1 MKKFI
6 LFLNTLIMFE
16 LIALPAVPGLSSIFI
31 SKAYAETPESCA
43 EKGLIYNGATN
54 GCNVS
59 NATAQGLGN
68 IAKCEG
74 HPNKEE
80 CYKQHAMD
88 QMTKDAEADGALSAN
103 LKNKN
108 GWASTAITG
117 TAALGA
123 IAIAI
128 AGIEEQKKSTCSAIS
143 FWLMIGGAAALVGGD
158 FVVNMIHDNK
168 IRDIRK
174 SWGEILTGE
183 KEAKGDKDKLKIAG
197 IEAQSAA
204 FGKLAELEDR
214 MAKTAKAKRILFD
227 VAGGAFAGSAIAAG
241 LEMIFPTKTSTFCTP
256 GAKKVT
262 NVKSGAEVI
271 NTETNAAGGNEITDP
286 DKFSDFFNKTKNRPR
301 YFEKINLLNL
311 QTRSNI
317 EFYNMASSKDIASLV
332 MNYESRLRYFQS
344 PSIDEYEEVKEVYS
358 SLNLNKDQ
366 FELIKSVMI
375 TVMSNL
381 NPLPSS
387 YAKQES
393 NSKKVY
399 DYYEEKQVKASAYTL
414 GSVALVG
421 VLGGTLNV
429 SKDFLESQRSW
440 MTTPAARAGFSGVI
454 STLSFVMAGQ
464 LKKSQRTAEARAE
477 HLRKLEQ
484 SMLDSTNAMNICKSE
499 DRNNQSKPHCY
510 CYTPDNAP
518 NPSRANSKVCQGLYA
533 GNTELLPGE
542 YNKLPGTSST
552 CIDNSYAPNPNC
564 TCKQNNSCM
573 KLNMAGLKLLNP
585 GSFKVTG
592 AAFAPVQD
600 MANGTYDPAKISN
613 AKLDQNAARLDA
625 LQKQI
630 EKHPA
635 LKAYAKEKDKMQQ
648 GMASSLM
655 GAARSLPATMASS
668 GMRSLPASPAEAAKQ
683 LEDELSKP
691 ALSDESASG
700 GAIAAQAPSSEGSLD
715 FGISADDFA
724 TQEDQ
729 IAEVMNK
736 DFEYGTNDINT
747 GSATNIFEVLS
758 NRYQRSGMRRLFD
771 EQGLTQPEA
780 PAKSDITQ

>member
-241 LEMIFPTKTSTFCTP
+241 LEIIAQKMPNSTVSYICAQGEKKEGIRKQRILNKEFKKPNIDAALRDGLNAFIFPTNKE
-256 GAKKVT
+256 KKQIVH
-262 NVKSGAEVI
+262 NLFQSKNLSELVI
-271 NTETNAAGGNEITDP
+271 NHRAM
-286 DKFSDFFNKTKNRPR
+286 SHV
-301 YFEKINLLNL
+301 Y
-311 QTRSNI
+311 
-317 EFYNMASSKDIASLV
+317 
-332 MNYESRLRYFQS
+332 QS
-344 PSIDEYEEVKEVYS
+344 PSIEEYESIKEIYS
-358 SLNLNKDQ
+358 SLNLNTDQ
-366 FELIKSVMI
+366 FELIKSVMM
-375 TVMSNL
+375 TVMTNL

-648 GMASSLM
+648 GMANSLM